1 MDKFINN
8 YYKGVISK
16 DRYNIALENAANNLN
31 IPSDWLSSIIYLETA
46 FSMNPYEKR
55 NPLAIGLIQFTDVA
69 ITELIRNKYLQVG
82 YTKEMLLNESIE
94 FQFDL
99 IVNYFRMQQKATGMS
114 TLDSVEN
121 MYLLVLY
128 PAAVDELDSYVF
140 KTKSISASRIAL
152 QNPTWDVNK
161 DGQILAGEVRDNF
174 RTKLPFEITKNVL
187 SPELEAARTKK
198 KR

>member
-1 MDKFINN
+1 MDKFIEK
-8 YYKGVISK
+8 YYKGLISK
-16 DRYNIALENAANNLN
+16 DRYNLALENAANNLG
-31 IPSDWLSSIIYLETA
+31 IPSDWLSAIIYIETA

-55 NPLAIGLIQFTDVA
+55 NPFAIGLIQFTDLA
-69 ITELIRNKYLQVG
+69 ITELSNKKYLPQG
-82 YTKEMLLNESIE
+82 YKKEMLLTETIE

-99 IVNYFRMQQKATGMS
+99 VVDYFRMQQKATGMN

-121 MYLLVLY
+121 MYLLVFY
-128 PAAVDELDSYVF
+128 PTAVDEMDSYVF
-140 KTKSISASRIAL
+140 RTKSISASKIAS

-161 DGQILAGEVRDNF
+161 NGEITAGEVRENF
-174 RTKLPFEITKNVL
+174 RTKLPFKISDNVL